1 MKSKP
6 VVALAAVADDVQ
18 LAYDY
23 FEDRVSG
30 GGERFFERYFEAI
43 DHAALNPWSFP
54 IKFDDYH
61 RALVRRSNFAF
72 YYFQED
78 TRSVIVTLIDARRNP
93 RLIRDLVRGRRD
105 PS

>member
-23 FEDRVSG
+23 FEDRLAGS
-30 GGERFFERYFEAI
+30 GERFFERYFQTI
-43 DHAALNPWSFP
+43 DHVALNPWTFP

-72 YYFQED
+72 YYLQED
-78 TRSVIVTLIDARRNP
+78 ARSVIVTLVDARRDP
-93 RLIRDLVRGRRD
+93 RLIRNLVRSRRD